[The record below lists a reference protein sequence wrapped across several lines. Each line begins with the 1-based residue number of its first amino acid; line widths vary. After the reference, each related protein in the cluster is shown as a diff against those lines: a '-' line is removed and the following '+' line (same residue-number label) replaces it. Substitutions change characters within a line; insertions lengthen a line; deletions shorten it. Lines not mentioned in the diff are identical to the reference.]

1 MSKTLQNKNNI
12 TTKNLLKRRIG
23 IKLSILFIITNHLL
37 EIPPALDYRI
47 LTDNNNTFKALIK

>member
-37 EIPPALDYRI
+37 EISPALDYRI